1 MTGLTQRYKVAL
13 IMCAALRQRLLVV
26 YLFHRYKDSSPLALL
41 TERVSAGV
49 AVTDTFPRSAISTAY
64 SRVTV
69 VLLVAAVLLL
79 LMLLTKSSLC

>member
-1 MTGLTQRYKVAL
+1 MAGLAQRYKIAL
-13 IMCAALRQRLLVV
+13 IMCAALRQRQLVMYLL
-26 YLFHRYKDSSPLALL
+26 HGYKDSFLLALL

-49 AVTDTFPRSAISTAY
+49 AVTDTFPRSAVPTAY

-69 VLLVAAVLLL
+69 VLLVATALLL